1 MLLRRLS
8 TTPTRAKNTLNV
20 DQLAELIDDVGARS
34 VSGIAVNS
42 HNALRQATVYSCV
55 KIISEC
61 IASMPL
67 KLHRRVSETEVEE
80 VSDHPALDVL
90 RKPNSFMTQ
99 HELLQYWITHFEL
112 RGNAYAYKVFLGNGR
127 VGELLPLQPDMV
139 GVMQWYDWRV
149 IYTVGSGKDGV
160 NGRFESDRIF
170 HLKNFGT
177 LPYKG
182 ESTIALHRDEIGL
195 GLDMQ
200 RHAGSVFR
208 NGTSI
213 GTVFKHPKV
222 LTQTAYDRLKK
233 SIDDQFGGALNAGRP
248 FIAEEGMDVAKL
260 GMTMEDAEFIESR
273 TFTKQE
279 IASIFGVP
287 MFLLND
293 TEKATTWGTGLEQIS
308 RAFLNFSLT
317 PRMKRTCSKF
327 QSELLTPKEQKDH
340 FFAFDT
346 DNFTLGDFVNRYNA
360 YAKGIAYGVISSNDA
375 RHRERMNAREGGD
388 KYFDPPMQT
397 GWIDEDTGET
407 SDNTKPAPA
416 PEGAP
421 ALPAPT
427 PAPKA

>member
-8 TTPTRAKNTLNV
+8 TTPTRAKATSLNV
-20 DQLAELIDDVGARS
+20 DQLAEMIDDIGARS

-61 IASMPL
+61 IAKMPL
-67 KLHRRVSETEVEE
+67 KLHRRTSPTTIEQVT
-80 VSDHPALDVL
+80 DHPALDVL
-90 RKPNSFMTQ
+90 RKPNSFMNQ
-99 HELLQYWITHFEL
+99 HELLQYWVTHFEL
-112 RGNAYAYKVFLGNGR
+112 RGNAYAFKGFLGNGR

-170 HLKNFGT
+170 HLKNMGT

-293 TEKATTWGTGLEQIS
+293 TEKATTWGTGLEEIS
-308 RAFLNFSLT
+308 RAFLNFSLG
-317 PRMKRTCSKF
+317 PRMGRIECKLDG
-327 QSELLTPKEQKDH
+327 ELLTEKEIKQGYG
-340 FFAFDT
+340 FEFDS
-346 DNFTLGDFVNRYNA
+346 DGFTLGDFEKRFNA
-360 YAKGIAYGVISSNDA
+360 YAKGISNGVLSSNEA
-375 RHRERMNAREGGD
+375 RHRERMNPRDDGD
-388 KYFDPPMQT
+388 KYYDPPMVT
-397 GWIDEDTGET
+397 GWINVDTGET
-407 SDNTKPAPA
+407 SQSAGPPTDPKLPAPA
-416 PEGAP
+416 P
-421 ALPAPT
+421 
-427 PAPKA
+427 KA